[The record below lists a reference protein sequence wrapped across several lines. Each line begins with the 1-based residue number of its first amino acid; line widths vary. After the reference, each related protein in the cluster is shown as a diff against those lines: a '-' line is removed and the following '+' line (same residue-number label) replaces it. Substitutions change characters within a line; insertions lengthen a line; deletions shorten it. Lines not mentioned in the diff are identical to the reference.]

1 MATTSTFE
9 TDNKG
14 GPERSR
20 EIYMA
25 GKSRG
30 PYRLKRSVNESLQ
43 ESSTEGE
50 GSEVST
56 NSGMCTKYS
65 FEIC

>member
-1 MATTSTFE
+1 
-9 TDNKG
+9 
-14 GPERSR
+14 
-20 EIYMA
+20 MA